1 MFTRIYGASDDLIE
15 IDGQINDEVEAYS
28 AERKPIKFKTSLG
41 TKGTILYNGEWKIT
55 IVEEGSDFVK
65 VIPSIGDDYDDKH
78 TEENTNDVPSYS
90 DVLILSGDLEWVKVK
105 GEKFKP

>member
-15 IDGQINDEVEAYS
+15 IDGQISDEVDAYS
-28 AERKPIKFKTSLG
+28 SSDEPIKFKTSEG
-41 TKGTILYNGEWKIT
+41 TKGTIQYNGEWKIT
-55 IVEEGSDFVK
+55 IKEQGPDFVR
-65 VIPSIGDDYDDKH
+65 VVESVGDDNTH

-105 GEKFKP
+105 GEKFKS